1 MICLVRSHSG
11 SFADV
16 RSKTGWILFSTRRLV
31 SLAMMAFER
40 DSSIVASVAEV
51 PFFGDRDNIAPRPL
65 VWFFTFYEEAF
76 GNVQYD
82 IVQITSLNDFWRG
95 VIRSSGF
102 CFKYLRF
109 CSF

>member
-51 PFFGDRDNIAPRPL
+51 PFLGTGIILLLDH
-65 VWFFTFYEEAF
+65 WFDFSPFMRRLLAMSSM
-76 GNVQYD
+76 
-82 IVQITSLNDFWRG
+82 ISSRSHHLMTSGEML
-95 VIRSSGF
+95 
-102 CFKYLRF
+102 
-109 CSF
+109 